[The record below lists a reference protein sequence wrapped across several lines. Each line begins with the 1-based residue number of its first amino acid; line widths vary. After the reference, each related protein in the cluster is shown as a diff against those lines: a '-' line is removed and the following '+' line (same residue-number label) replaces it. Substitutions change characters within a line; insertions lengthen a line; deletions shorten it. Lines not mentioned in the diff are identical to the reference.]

1 MKLDQNTASTIVRN
15 VLGAA
20 NQRAQI
26 GIEADLHA
34 VPVKEVKGLLR
45 DAGIDLRSL
54 KGEKKHVVRHGVKAK
69 SGEARKKHYKKP
81 EILPGPPEKLE
92 EPEEQAKKAY
102 EEFGVPAFLTE
113 SEQKAADDR
122 ENAAEKQR
130 VESVALTEKA
140 DGSIDMAMK
149 LVDPAEKR
157 HSGDRAQA
165 ALESLT
171 VLKVDGRDFESEFR
185 QHMDDAIITDSPCK
199 LEPLPASTDLKDIAS
214 GGLYR
219 VENIAAGEPLGQP
232 CTNPSTMLLYGEAPQ
247 KIASLEE
254 VFDGLRA
261 KVEKLRDQRRE
272 LAEQLRKTDD
282 LLAYISMRCDIIT
295 ETAEGPEKKDPAD
308 CLTYICET

>member
-26 GIEADLHA
+26 QIEADLHA
-34 VPVKEVKGLLR
+34 VPVKEVKAILR

-54 KGEKKHVVRHGVKAK
+54 KGERKSSGWCHGDTVT
-69 SGEARKKHYKKP
+69 RKKHYKKP
-81 EILPGPPEKLE
+81 EILPGPPEELE
-92 EPEEQAKKAY
+92 ELEEQAKKAY
-102 EEFGVPAFLTE
+102 EEFGVPALTE

-140 DGSIDMAMK
+140 DGSIGMAMK

-157 HSGDRAQA
+157 RSGDRALA
-165 ALESLT
+165 ALESIK

-185 QHMDDAIITDSPCK
+185 QQMDKAI
-199 LEPLPASTDLKDIAS
+199 KDNP
-214 GGLYR
+214 GTL
-219 VENIAAGEPLGQP
+219 EPLGQP
-232 CTNPSTMLLYGEAPQ
+232 CTDPPTMLLYGEAPQ

-254 VFDGLRA
+254 IFDGLRA

-295 ETAEGPEKKDPAD
+295 ETAEGTEKKDPAD
-308 CLTYICET
+308 CLTCIGET

>member
-1 MKLDQNTASTIVRN
+1 MKIDQNTASTIVRN

-26 GIEADLHA
+26 QIEADLHA
-34 VPVKEVKGLLR
+34 VPVKEVKALLK

-54 KGEKKHVVRHGVKAK
+54 KGEKKHVVRHGVEVKAP
-69 SGEARKKHYKKP
+69 KKHYQKP
-81 EILPGPPEKLE
+81 EILPGPPEELE
-92 EPEEQAKKAY
+92 ELEEQAKKVY
-102 EEFGVPAFLTE
+102 EEFGVPAYLTE
-113 SEQKAADDR
+113 SAQKAADDK

-140 DGSIDMAMK
+140 DGSIGMAMK

-157 HSGDRAQA
+157 RSGDRAQA

-185 QHMDDAIITDSPCK
+185 QHMDDAIIKDSPSK
-199 LEPLPASTDLKDIAS
+199 L
-214 GGLYR
+214 
-219 VENIAAGEPLGQP
+219 EPLGQP
-232 CTNPSTMLLYGEAPQ
+232 CTDPSTMLLYGEAPQ

-254 VFDGLRA
+254 IFDGLRA

-282 LLAYISMRCDIIT
+282 LLTYISMRCDLC
-295 ETAEGPEKKDPAD
+295 AEIAGEAEKKDPAD
-308 CLTYICET
+308 CLTYIGET

>member
-20 NQRAQI
+20 NQRAQVQ
-26 GIEADLHA
+26 IEADLHA
-34 VPVKEVKGLLR
+34 VPVNEVKGLLR

-54 KGEKKHVVRHGVKAK
+54 KGERKHVVRHGVEVKAP
-69 SGEARKKHYKKP
+69 KKHYQKP
-81 EILPGPPEKLE
+81 EILPGPPEQHEAPE
-92 EPEEQAKKAY
+92 ELEEQAKKAS
-102 EEFGVPAFLTE
+102 EEVGVREYLTK
-113 SEQKAADDR
+113 SAQKAAGGR
-122 ENAAEKQR
+122 ETAAEKQR

-140 DGSIDMAMK
+140 DGSIGTAMK

-157 HSGDRAQA
+157 RSGDKAQA

-171 VLKVDGRDFESEFR
+171 VLKADGRDFESEFR
-185 QHMDDAIITDSPCK
+185 RHMDDAIIKDSPCK

-295 ETAEGPEKKDPAD
+295 ETAEGTEKKDPAD
-308 CLTYICET
+308 CLTYIGET

>member
-1 MKLDQNTASTIVRN
+1 MKIDQNTASTIVRN

-34 VPVKEVKGLLR
+34 VPVNEVKAILR

-54 KGEKKHVVRHGVKAK
+54 KGERKHVVRHGVEAK
-69 SGEARKKHYKKP
+69 SGKTRKKHYKKP
-81 EILPGPPEKLE
+81 EILPGPPEKPE
-92 EPEEQAKKAY
+92 ELEEQAKKAY

-113 SEQKAADDR
+113 SAQKAADDK

-140 DGSIDMAMK
+140 DGSIGMAMK
-149 LVDPAEKR
+149 LVGPTEKR
-157 HSGDRAQA
+157 HSGDKAQA

-171 VLKVDGRDFESEFR
+171 VIKADGRDIESEFR
-185 QHMDDAIITDSPCK
+185 QQMDKAI
-199 LEPLPASTDLKDIAS
+199 KDNP
-214 GGLYR
+214 GTL
-219 VENIAAGEPLGQP
+219 EPLGQP
-232 CTNPSTMLLYGEAPQ
+232 CTDPSTMLLYGEAPQ

-295 ETAEGPEKKDPAD
+295 ETAEGTEKKDPAD
-308 CLTYICET
+308 CLTYIGET